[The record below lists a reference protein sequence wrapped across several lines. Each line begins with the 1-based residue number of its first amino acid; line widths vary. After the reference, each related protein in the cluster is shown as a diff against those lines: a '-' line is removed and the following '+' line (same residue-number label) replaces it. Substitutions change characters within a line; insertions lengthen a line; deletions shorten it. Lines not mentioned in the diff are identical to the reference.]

1 MTTAH
6 FMASAPEAIYN
17 DRERAFAAQQSKRS
31 KSTSVSTSTPA
42 ASPSS
47 SLQWQGPSVSLESLH
62 GLAQS
67 LNPGDKEIT
76 PVQAWFELASQYPV
90 DKLLEP
96 SVMEQF
102 KKEFVGVVRCN
113 GFGAAMERVAYE
125 SVVHRILGP
134 PPDR

>member
-6 FMASAPEAIYN
+6 FMASAPETIYN
-17 DRERAFAAQQSKRS
+17 DREAAFAQPHKTVSH
-31 KSTSVSTSTPA
+31 TSSNS
-42 ASPSS
+42 ASPPAP
-47 SLQWQGPSVSLESLH
+47 LQWQGPSVSLESLH

-90 DKLLEP
+90 DVLLEP
-96 SVMEQF
+96 NTMEQF
-102 KKEFVGVVRCN
+102 KREFKGVVRCN

-125 SVVHRILGP
+125 SVVSRVLGLRP
-134 PPDR
+134 GQ